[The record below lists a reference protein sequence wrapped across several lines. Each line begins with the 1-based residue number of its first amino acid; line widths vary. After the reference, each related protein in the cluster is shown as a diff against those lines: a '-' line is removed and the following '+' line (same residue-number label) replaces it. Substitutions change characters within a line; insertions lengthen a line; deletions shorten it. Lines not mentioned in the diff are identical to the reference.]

1 MFRNIF
7 LISLLFFLLACCKE
21 EQIKKTLP
29 PCERKPDLSIPDYLT
44 PDIVKSNFNPFD
56 NSGISYRNELFYSDS
71 WKKNGPFIIP
81 KKNINV
87 FINFYN
93 NYDFSLNNLIVMNS
107 SSVQYELPYSYQYG
121 DFHNRFRIAGQNLT
135 DNVYGVP
142 CYIVYFNNGLWN
154 QGGYVYWGGYPA
166 TPLVVGETFEV
177 CKWVFNENGI
187 TPCQMIKKSKARITV
202 LGANEKDVQI
212 NPDNTLIKNESSES
226 NIVKVDSYTPEFKT
240 NEKCQMS
247 RTKFRINKPNYYFT
261 LQSVIADIDNE
272 IDEANENNNTQMS
285 TSNLNNGSKSVF
297 YIRSIDSKSTHYDK
311 SLPFVSLVSDN

>member
-1 MFRNIF
+1 M
-7 LISLLFFLLACCKE
+7 FFLSSCKE
-21 EQIKKTLP
+21 EQIKPLP

-44 PDIVKSNFNPFD
+44 PDIVKRLFNPFD
-56 NSGISYRNELFYSDS
+56 NSGNSYRNESFYSDS

-81 KKNINV
+81 KQNINI
-87 FINFYN
+87 FIDFYN
-93 NYDFSLNNLIVMNS
+93 NYDLSLNNLIMMNS
-107 SSVQYELPYSYQYG
+107 SSVQYELPYSYQYR

-154 QGGYVYWGGYPA
+154 QGGYVCWGGYPP

-177 CKWVFNENGI
+177 CKWVINENGS
-187 TPCQMIKKSKARITV
+187 TPCQVIKKSKARIIV
-202 LGANEKDVQI
+202 LGADEKDVLT

-240 NEKCQMS
+240 NQKCQMS

-285 TSNLNNGSKSVF
+285 TSNLNSGSKSVF